1 MDEGKGYHVEPLGS
15 NRRMVAA
22 VVAGNAERHTI
33 RSSQRRILLFVN
45 SRPTMY
51 QGSSPRVYQRW
62 SAKVYQARLGNRCE
76 TIELTGQVN
85 RRLLKASGWLMY
97 SHDRPC

>member
-1 MDEGKGYHVEPLGS
+1 MANIKDVARLAGVSVSTASRVVRGEGYTSEEVRVKVE
-15 NRRMVAA
+15 RAA
-22 VVAGNAERHTI
+22 G
-33 RSSQRRILLFVN
+33 VN

>member
-1 MDEGKGYHVEPLGS
+1 MTDMLIGLERWGM
-15 NRRMVAA
+15 NVAA
-22 VVAGNAERHTI
+22 LRERMYGAPT
-33 RSSQRRILLFVN
+33 VN